1 MLLFVVIFVVN
12 RFIGFIK
19 VILLVLI
26 PLALVMALKECYELM
41 GESERTKENQDVLL
55 HNGRVEIGRTQ
66 SGRPRASV
74 QAITLKTS
82 DLKRNPDSLLAVN
95 KKELKIKNSRI
106 MAAATISTTTQI
118 DVKSAIRP
126 VPHDTCSRILSGS
139 YRPPDVSQTVSWSD
153 PWITLR
159 GEIEGDSMQMHI
171 ESRDTLQ
178 MIVHRVPKKFL
189 FFRFGT
195 KGVRMEV
202 VSQNPHSRLS
212 YPRVIMFKK

>member
-1 MLLFVVIFVVN
+1 MN

-19 VILLVLI
+19 VIFLVQI
-26 PLALVMALKECYELM
+26 PLAMVVAFKECHDLR
-41 GESERTKENQDVLL
+41 GEAERTKENQDILL

-74 QAITLKTS
+74 SAITLKTS

-95 KKELKIKNSRI
+95 RKELKIKNSRI
-106 MAAATISTTTQI
+106 MAAATTSTTTKV
-118 DVKSAIRP
+118 DVKVAIRP
-126 VPHDTCSRILSGS
+126 VPHDTCSRSLSGL
-139 YRPPDVSQTVSWSD
+139 YRPPDVSQVSWSD

-159 GEIEGDSMQMHI
+159 GDIEGDSMQVHI

-178 MIVHRVPKKFL
+178 MVVHRVPKKFL
-189 FFRFGT
+189 FFRYGT

-212 YPRVIMFKK
+212 YPRIIMFKK

>member
-1 MLLFVVIFVVN
+1 MN

-19 VILLVLI
+19 AIFLVLI
-26 PLALVMALKECYELM
+26 PLVLVVAFKECHDLR
-41 GESERTKENQDVLL
+41 GESERTKENQDILL

-95 KKELKIKNSRI
+95 RKELKIKSSRI
-106 MAAATISTTTQI
+106 MAAATTSTTTQV
-118 DVKSAIRP
+118 DVKAAIRP
-126 VPHDTCSRILSGS
+126 VPHDTCSRSLSGL
-139 YRPPDVSQTVSWSD
+139 YRPPDVSQVSWSD

-159 GEIEGDSMQMHI
+159 GDIEGDSMQVHI

-178 MIVHRVPKKFL
+178 MVVHRVPKKFL
-189 FFRFGT
+189 FFRYGT
-195 KGVRMEV
+195 KGVRIEV

-212 YPRVIMFKK
+212 YPRIIMFKK

>member
-1 MLLFVVIFVVN
+1 MN

-82 DLKRNPDSLLAVN
+82 DLKRSPDSLLAVN
-95 KKELKIKNSRI
+95 KKELKIKNNRI
-106 MAAATISTTTQI
+106 MAAATTSTTTQV
-118 DVKSAIRP
+118 DVKAAIRP

-139 YRPPDVSQTVSWSD
+139 YRPPDVSQVSWSD

-159 GEIEGDSMQMHI
+159 GEIEGDSMQVHI

-189 FFRFGT
+189 FFRYGT

-202 VSQNPHSRLS
+202 VGQNPHSRLS

>member
-1 MLLFVVIFVVN
+1 MN

-82 DLKRNPDSLLAVN
+82 DLKRSPDSLLAVN
-95 KKELKIKNSRI
+95 KKELKIKNNRI
-106 MAAATISTTTQI
+106 MAAATTSTTTKL
-118 DVKSAIRP
+118 DVKAAIRP
-126 VPHDTCSRILSGS
+126 VTHDTCSRILSGS
-139 YRPPDVSQTVSWSD
+139 YRPPDVSQVSWSD

-159 GEIEGDSMQMHI
+159 GEIEGDSMQVHI

-189 FFRFGT
+189 FFRYGT

-212 YPRVIMFKK
+212 YPRIIMFRK

>member
-1 MLLFVVIFVVN
+1 MN

-41 GESERTKENQDVLL
+41 GESERTKENQDILL

-82 DLKRNPDSLLAVN
+82 DLKRSPDSLLAVN

-106 MAAATISTTTQI
+106 VAAATTSTTTQV
-118 DVKSAIRP
+118 DVKAAIRP

-139 YRPPDVSQTVSWSD
+139 YRPPDVSQVSWSD

-159 GEIEGDSMQMHI
+159 GEIEGDSMQVHI

-212 YPRVIMFKK
+212 YPRIIMFEK

>member
-1 MLLFVVIFVVN
+1 MN

-74 QAITLKTS
+74 HAITLKTS
-82 DLKRNPDSLLAVN
+82 DLKRSPDSLLAVN
-95 KKELKIKNSRI
+95 KKELKIKNNRI
-106 MAAATISTTTQI
+106 MAAATTSTTTKL
-118 DVKSAIRP
+118 DVKAAIRP
-126 VPHDTCSRILSGS
+126 VTHDTCSRILSGS
-139 YRPPDVSQTVSWSD
+139 YRPPDVSQVSWSD

-159 GEIEGDSMQMHI
+159 GEIEGDSMQVHI
-171 ESRDTLQ
+171 ESRDTIQ

-212 YPRVIMFKK
+212 YPRIIMFRK

>member
-1 MLLFVVIFVVN
+1 MN

-82 DLKRNPDSLLAVN
+82 DLKRSPDSLLAVN

-106 MAAATISTTTQI
+106 MAAATTSTTTQV
-118 DVKSAIRP
+118 DVKAAIRP
-126 VPHDTCSRILSGS
+126 VTHDTCSRILSGS
-139 YRPPDVSQTVSWSD
+139 YRPPDVSQVSWSD

-159 GEIEGDSMQMHI
+159 GEIEGDSMQVHI

-202 VSQNPHSRLS
+202 VSQNPHSRIS
-212 YPRVIMFKK
+212 YPRIIMFKK

>member
-1 MLLFVVIFVVN
+1 VN

-19 VILLVLI
+19 VIFLVLI
-26 PLALVMALKECYELM
+26 PLALVVAFKECHDLR
-41 GESERTKENQDVLL
+41 GEAGRTKENQDILL

-74 QAITLKTS
+74 PAITLKTS

-95 KKELKIKNSRI
+95 RKELKIKNSRI
-106 MAAATISTTTQI
+106 MAAATTSTTTKV
-118 DVKSAIRP
+118 DVKVAIQP
-126 VPHDTCSRILSGS
+126 VPHDTCSRSLSGL
-139 YRPPDVSQTVSWSD
+139 YRPPDVSQVSWSD

-159 GEIEGDSMQMHI
+159 GDIDGDSMQVHI

-178 MIVHRVPKKFL
+178 MVVHRVPKKFL
-189 FFRFGT
+189 FFRYGT

-212 YPRVIMFKK
+212 YPRIIMFKK

>member
-1 MLLFVVIFVVN
+1 MN

-19 VILLVLI
+19 VIFLVLI
-26 PLALVMALKECYELM
+26 PLALVMAFKECHYLR

-82 DLKRNPDSLLAVN
+82 DLKRSPDSLLAVN
-95 KKELKIKNSRI
+95 KKELKIKNNRI
-106 MAAATISTTTQI
+106 MAAATTSTTTKL
-118 DVKSAIRP
+118 DVKAAIRL
-126 VPHDTCSRILSGS
+126 VPHCTCSRILSGP
-139 YRPPDVSQTVSWSD
+139 YRPPDVSQVSWSD

-159 GEIEGDSMQMHI
+159 GEIEGDSMQVHI

-195 KGVRMEV
+195 KGVRLEV
-202 VSQNPHSRLS
+202 VSKNQHSRIS
-212 YPRVIMFKK
+212 YPRIIMFRK

>member
-1 MLLFVVIFVVN
+1 MN

-19 VILLVLI
+19 VIFLVLI
-26 PLALVMALKECYELM
+26 PLALVVAFKECHDLR
-41 GESERTKENQDVLL
+41 GEAERTKENQDILL

-74 QAITLKTS
+74 SAITLKTS

-95 KKELKIKNSRI
+95 RKELKIKKSRI
-106 MAAATISTTTQI
+106 MAAATTSTTTQV
-118 DVKSAIRP
+118 DVKAAIQP
-126 VPHDTCSRILSGS
+126 VPHDTCSRSLSGL
-139 YRPPDVSQTVSWSD
+139 YRPPDVSQVSWSD

-159 GEIEGDSMQMHI
+159 GDIEGDSMQVHI

-189 FFRFGT
+189 FFRYGT

-202 VSQNPHSRLS
+202 VSQNPHSQLS
-212 YPRVIMFKK
+212 YPRIIMFKK

>member
-1 MLLFVVIFVVN
+1 MN

-19 VILLVLI
+19 VIFLVLI
-26 PLALVMALKECYELM
+26 PLALVVAFKECHDLR
-41 GESERTKENQDVLL
+41 GEAERTKENQDILL
-55 HNGRVEIGRTQ
+55 RNGRVEIGRTQ

-74 QAITLKTS
+74 SAITLKTS

-95 KKELKIKNSRI
+95 RKELKIKNSRI
-106 MAAATISTTTQI
+106 MAAATTSTTTQV
-118 DVKSAIRP
+118 DVKAAIRA
-126 VPHDTCSRILSGS
+126 VPHDTCSRLSGS

-189 FFRFGT
+189 FFRYGT

-202 VSQNPHSRLS
+202 VGQNPHSQLS
-212 YPRVIMFKK
+212 YPKIIMLE

>member
-1 MLLFVVIFVVN
+1 MN

-19 VILLVLI
+19 VIFLVLI
-26 PLALVMALKECYELM
+26 PLALVVAFKECHDLR
-41 GESERTKENQDVLL
+41 GEAERTKENQDILL

-74 QAITLKTS
+74 PAITLKTS

-95 KKELKIKNSRI
+95 RKELKIKNSRI
-106 MAAATISTTTQI
+106 MAAATTSTTTKV
-118 DVKSAIRP
+118 DVKVAIRP
-126 VPHDTCSRILSGS
+126 VPHDTCSRSLSGL
-139 YRPPDVSQTVSWSD
+139 YRPPDVSQVSWSD

-159 GEIEGDSMQMHI
+159 GDIEGDSMQVHI

-178 MIVHRVPKKFL
+178 MVVHRVPKKFL
-189 FFRFGT
+189 FFRYGT

-212 YPRVIMFKK
+212 YPRIIMFKK

>member
-1 MLLFVVIFVVN
+1 M
-12 RFIGFIK
+12 
-19 VILLVLI
+19 LI

-106 MAAATISTTTQI
+106 MAAATTSTTTKL
-118 DVKSAIRP
+118 DVKAAIRP

-159 GEIEGDSMQMHI
+159 GEIEGDSMQVHI
-171 ESRDTLQ
+171 ESRDTIQ

-212 YPRVIMFKK
+212 YPRIIMFKK

>member
-1 MLLFVVIFVVN
+1 MN

-19 VILLVLI
+19 VIFLVLI
-26 PLALVMALKECYELM
+26 PLAMVVAFKECHDLR
-41 GESERTKENQDVLL
+41 GEAERTKENQDILL

-74 QAITLKTS
+74 SAITLKTS

-95 KKELKIKNSRI
+95 RKELKIKNSRI
-106 MAAATISTTTQI
+106 MAAATTSTTTKV
-118 DVKSAIRP
+118 DVKVAIRP
-126 VPHDTCSRILSGS
+126 VPHDTCSRSLSGL
-139 YRPPDVSQTVSWSD
+139 YRPPDVSQVSWSD

-159 GEIEGDSMQMHI
+159 GDIEGDSMQVHI

-178 MIVHRVPKKFL
+178 MVVHRVPKKFL
-189 FFRFGT
+189 FFRYGT

-212 YPRVIMFKK
+212 YPRIIMFKK

>member
-1 MLLFVVIFVVN
+1 MN

-82 DLKRNPDSLLAVN
+82 DLKRSPDSLLAVN
-95 KKELKIKNSRI
+95 KKELKIKNNRI
-106 MAAATISTTTQI
+106 MAAATTSTTTQV
-118 DVKSAIRP
+118 DVKAAIRP

-139 YRPPDVSQTVSWSD
+139 YRPPDVSQVSWSD

-159 GEIEGDSMQMHI
+159 GEIEGDSMQVHI

-189 FFRFGT
+189 FFRYGT

-212 YPRVIMFKK
+212 YPRIIMFKK

>member
-1 MLLFVVIFVVN
+1 M
-12 RFIGFIK
+12 
-19 VILLVLI
+19 LI
-26 PLALVMALKECYELM
+26 PLALVVAFKECHDLR
-41 GESERTKENQDVLL
+41 GESERTKENQDILL

-82 DLKRNPDSLLAVN
+82 DLKCTPDSLLAVN
-95 KKELKIKNSRI
+95 RKELKIKNSRI
-106 MAAATISTTTQI
+106 MAAATTSTTTQV
-118 DVKSAIRP
+118 DVKAAIQP
-126 VPHDTCSRILSGS
+126 VPHDTCSRSLSGL
-139 YRPPDVSQTVSWSD
+139 YRPPDVSQVSWSD

-159 GEIEGDSMQMHI
+159 GDIEGDSMQVHI

-189 FFRFGT
+189 FFRYGT

-212 YPRVIMFKK
+212 YPRIIMFKK

>member
-1 MLLFVVIFVVN
+1 M
-12 RFIGFIK
+12 
-19 VILLVLI
+19 LI
-26 PLALVMALKECYELM
+26 PLALVVAFKECHDLR
-41 GESERTKENQDVLL
+41 GEAERTKENQDVLL

-66 SGRPRASV
+66 SGRPRTSV
-74 QAITLKTS
+74 SAITLKTS

-95 KKELKIKNSRI
+95 RKELKIKNSRI
-106 MAAATISTTTQI
+106 MAAATTSTTTKV
-118 DVKSAIRP
+118 DVKAAIQA
-126 VPHDTCSRILSGS
+126 VPHDTCSLLSGP

-159 GEIEGDSMQMHI
+159 GEIGGDSIQMHI

-189 FFRFGT
+189 FFRYGT

-202 VSQNPHSRLS
+202 VGQNPHSQLS
-212 YPRVIMFKK
+212 YPKVIMFRK

>member
-1 MLLFVVIFVVN
+1 M
-12 RFIGFIK
+12 
-19 VILLVLI
+19 LI
-26 PLALVMALKECYELM
+26 PLALVVVFKECHDLR
-41 GESERTKENQDVLL
+41 GEAERTKENQDILL
-55 HNGRVEIGRTQ
+55 HNGKVEIGRTQ

-74 QAITLKTS
+74 SAITLKTS

-95 KKELKIKNSRI
+95 RKELKIKNSRI
-106 MAAATISTTTQI
+106 MAAATTSTTTKV
-118 DVKSAIRP
+118 DVKAAIQA
-126 VPHDTCSRILSGS
+126 VPHDTCSCLLSGS
-139 YRPPDVSQTVSWSD
+139 YRPPDVSQVSWSD

-189 FFRFGT
+189 FFRYGT

-202 VSQNPHSRLS
+202 VGQNPHSQLS
-212 YPRVIMFKK
+212 YPKVIMFKK

>member
-1 MLLFVVIFVVN
+1 M
-12 RFIGFIK
+12 
-19 VILLVLI
+19 LI

-55 HNGRVEIGRTQ
+55 HNGRVEIGLTQ

-82 DLKRNPDSLLAVN
+82 DLKRRPDSLLAVN

-106 MAAATISTTTQI
+106 MAAATTSTTTQV
-118 DVKSAIRP
+118 DVKAAIRP

-139 YRPPDVSQTVSWSD
+139 YRPPDVSQVSWSD

-159 GEIEGDSMQMHI
+159 GEIEGDSMQVHI

>member
-1 MLLFVVIFVVN
+1 MN

-19 VILLVLI
+19 VIFLVLI
-26 PLALVMALKECYELM
+26 PLALVVAFKECHDIR
-41 GESERTKENQDVLL
+41 GEAERTKENQDVLL

-74 QAITLKTS
+74 SAITLKTS

-95 KKELKIKNSRI
+95 RKELKIKNSRI
-106 MAAATISTTTQI
+106 MAAATTSTTTQV
-118 DVKSAIRP
+118 DVKAAIQA
-126 VPHDTCSRILSGS
+126 VPHDTCSLLSGP

-159 GEIEGDSMQMHI
+159 GEIEGDSIQMHI

-189 FFRFGT
+189 FFRYGT

-202 VSQNPHSRLS
+202 VGQNPHSQLS
-212 YPRVIMFKK
+212 YPKVIMFRK

>member
-1 MLLFVVIFVVN
+1 M
-12 RFIGFIK
+12 
-19 VILLVLI
+19 LI
-26 PLALVMALKECYELM
+26 PLALVVAFKECHDLR
-41 GESERTKENQDVLL
+41 GEAERTKENQDILL

-74 QAITLKTS
+74 SAIALKTS

-95 KKELKIKNSRI
+95 RKELKIKNSRI
-106 MAAATISTTTQI
+106 MAAATTSTTTKV
-118 DVKSAIRP
+118 DVKAAIQA
-126 VPHDTCSRILSGS
+126 VPHDTCSHRLSGP
-139 YRPPDVSQTVSWSD
+139 YRLPDVSQTVSWSD

-189 FFRFGT
+189 FFRYGT

-202 VSQNPHSRLS
+202 VGQNPYSQLS
-212 YPRVIMFKK
+212 YPKVIMFRK

>member
-1 MLLFVVIFVVN
+1 MLFVVIFVVN

-82 DLKRNPDSLLAVN
+82 DLKRSPDSLLAVN

-106 MAAATISTTTQI
+106 MAAATTSTTTQI
-118 DVKSAIRP
+118 DVKAAIRP

-139 YRPPDVSQTVSWSD
+139 YRSPDVSQVSWSD

-159 GEIEGDSMQMHI
+159 GEIEGDSMQVHI

-189 FFRFGT
+189 FFRYGT
-195 KGVRMEV
+195 KGIRMEV
-202 VSQNPHSRLS
+202 VGQNPHSRLS

>member
-1 MLLFVVIFVVN
+1 MN

-19 VILLVLI
+19 VIFLVLI
-26 PLALVMALKECYELM
+26 PLALVVAFKECHDLR
-41 GESERTKENQDVLL
+41 GEAERTKENQDVLL

-66 SGRPRASV
+66 SGRPIASV
-74 QAITLKTS
+74 SAIALKTS

-95 KKELKIKNSRI
+95 RKELKIKNSRI
-106 MAAATISTTTQI
+106 MAAATTSTTTKV
-118 DVKSAIRP
+118 DVKAAIQA
-126 VPHDTCSRILSGS
+126 VPHDTCLLSGP
-139 YRPPDVSQTVSWSD
+139 YRPPDVSQMVSWSD

-159 GEIEGDSMQMHI
+159 GAIEGDSMQMHI

-189 FFRFGT
+189 FFRYGT

-202 VSQNPHSRLS
+202 VGQNPHSQLS
-212 YPRVIMFKK
+212 YPKVIMFR

>member
-1 MLLFVVIFVVN
+1 M
-12 RFIGFIK
+12 
-19 VILLVLI
+19 LI
-26 PLALVMALKECYELM
+26 PLALVVAFKECHKLR
-41 GESERTKENQDVLL
+41 GESERTRENQDVLL

-82 DLKRNPDSLLAVN
+82 DLKRSPDSLLAVN
-95 KKELKIKNSRI
+95 RKELKIKNSRI
-106 MAAATISTTTQI
+106 MAAATTSTTTKV
-118 DVKSAIRP
+118 DVKVAIRP
-126 VPHDTCSRILSGS
+126 VPHDTCSRSLSGL
-139 YRPPDVSQTVSWSD
+139 YRPPDVSQVSWSD

-159 GEIEGDSMQMHI
+159 GDIEGDSMRVHI

-178 MIVHRVPKKFL
+178 MVVHRVPKKFL
-189 FFRFGT
+189 FFRYGT

-212 YPRVIMFKK
+212 YPRIIMFKK

>member
-1 MLLFVVIFVVN
+1 MN

-19 VILLVLI
+19 VIFLVLI
-26 PLALVMALKECYELM
+26 PLALVMTFKECHDLR
-41 GESERTKENQDVLL
+41 GEAERTKENQDILL
-55 HNGRVEIGRTQ
+55 HNGKVEIGRTQ

-95 KKELKIKNSRI
+95 RKELKIKNSRI
-106 MAAATISTTTQI
+106 MAAATTSTTTRV
-118 DVKSAIRP
+118 DVKAAIQP
-126 VPHDTCSRILSGS
+126 VPHDTCSRSLSGL
-139 YRPPDVSQTVSWSD
+139 YRPPDVSQVSWSD

-159 GEIEGDSMQMHI
+159 GDIEGDSMQVHI

-189 FFRFGT
+189 FFRYGT

-212 YPRVIMFKK
+212 YPRIIMFKK